1 MTRKIDEDRR
11 PSDRIRRPRLDRR
24 RMQTEPLGWRG
35 SRVRVGEEVLWIM
48 TLLRYARAR
57 ARVLSLLDR
66 LRLRLSL
73 LPHAPLLRRRRTRS
87 HASRVLVNSCSNSG
101 RRRRRRR
108 TATRWRHDALITQI
122 SRQGE
127 RPRGGRQ
134 AGRQAGQ
141 GEEHN
146 ADRES

>member
-57 ARVLSLLDR
+57 VLSLLDR

-101 RRRRRRR
+101 RMR
-108 TATRWRHDALITQI
+108 TPTRTTRHDALITQI

-134 AGRQAGQ
+134 AGRQ
-141 GEEHN
+141 
-146 ADRES
+146 DRERSTMPIVRVDGKR

>member
-57 ARVLSLLDR
+57 VLSLLDR

-108 TATRWRHDALITQI
+108 TAMRWRHDALITQI